1 MYTDRLAQNCIPCLG
16 QRGRNPNPLQQPR
29 LPRIGH
35 IREYAQPPPPPPPFL
50 SVPGTWHAY
59 RLPIKLVIVIVK

>member
-35 IREYAQPPPPPPPFL
+35 IREYAQPPPPPHPSSPFQ
-50 SVPGTWHAY
+50 VPGMHIGY
-59 RLPIKLVIVIVK
+59 RLSW